1 MKSRI
6 KSLDGLRG
14 ISAFAVLLFHVG
26 YHASPGT
33 IFTHGYLAVDI
44 FFLMS
49 GFVIAASYEDR
60 LLNGLSP
67 RDFIEIRIRRL
78 APAYWAGTIIGF
90 ICFVAPMFWNAAPLD
105 GATALLLP
113 ILLVLA
119 LLLLPYSSF
128 GTLAY
133 PINGPAWSL
142 FLEMVVNYFY
152 SVWIK
157 HFTSSVLCGVAVVG
171 YLASISIA
179 AWGGSGWSFGWASP
193 AIYIAIV
200 RAAPSF
206 AMGVLLYRARRNE
219 QLNFLPSL
227 PPSLL
232 VLGWFGL
239 LAYPAIGL
247 FYWDTCIVLLIAPLL
262 VALLIRTEW
271 PTQRWLTVAG
281 TLSYPL
287 YASHYSIVRLA
298 YHLPFVTSQMKTN
311 ALYAAGVVAVAL
323 AVAWAIHHWMEGI
336 SLPASTRSTVA
347 QAANN

>member
-6 KSLDGLRG
+6 RSLDGLRG
-14 ISAFAVLLFHVG
+14 VSAFVVLLFHVG
-26 YHASPGT
+26 YHAAPGT

-67 RDFIEIRIRRL
+67 KSFIEIRIKRL
-78 APAYWAGTIIGF
+78 APVYWAGTIIGF
-90 ICFVAPMFWNAAPLD
+90 ACFVVPMIWSTGPLD
-105 GATALLLP
+105 GVAVLLLP

-119 LLLLPYSSF
+119 LLLLPHGSF

-133 PINGPAWSL
+133 PVNGPAWSL
-142 FLEMVVNYFY
+142 FLEMAVNYLY
-152 SVWIK
+152 SAWIK
-157 HFTSSVLCGVAVVG
+157 YFTSPVLCGVAAVG
-171 YLASISIA
+171 YLISTGIA
-179 AWGGSGWSFGWASP
+179 AWSGVGWNFGWATP

-206 AMGVLLYRARRNE
+206 AVGVLLYRARRNG
-219 QLNFLPSL
+219 QLGFLPSL

-232 VLGWFGL
+232 ILGWFGL
-239 LAYPAIGL
+239 LAYPSTEF
-247 FYWDTCIVLLIAPLL
+247 FYWDTGIVLFVAPLL
-262 VALLIRTEW
+262 VALLVRTER
-271 PTQRWLTVAG
+271 PLQRWFAVGGA
-281 TLSYPL
+281 LSYPL

-298 YHLPFVTSQMKTN
+298 YQLPFVTPQMKTGVV
-311 ALYAAGVVAVAL
+311 YGAGVIAVAL
-323 AVAWAIHHWMEGI
+323 AVAWAIHHWVEGI
-336 SLPASTRSTVA
+336 SLTAGTRSTAA